1 MELTSDALVNSLLA
15 AGSLSLLLTLW
26 LWPRLARQRPLP
38 MLGRIA
44 LLTVTQVTVL
54 AVLAVSV
61 NNSFGFYTSW
71 DGLLHPGGAAL
82 SLTSA
87 GRPKSAAPATEALVA
102 PTAEGGLETVAD
114 LPKGTPEEVGKV
126 ESIRVTGKESGL
138 SDQMFIYLPPE
149 YFNPKYS
156 RMRFPVLVA
165 LAGYPGT
172 ALHLL
177 SELRLPQ
184 TAWELQRTGQM
195 VPTVI
200 VMARPTV
207 AEPRNTECVNVPNGP
222 QTETWFAK
230 DVPAALRATYRLG
243 REAPSWGIFGYSTG
257 GGCALRLTMRYPDV
271 FGSAAGLHAD
281 FAVPEDYSTG
291 GNLFGGDRTLLNHSD
306 LTWRL
311 NNLPV
316 PDISLLLVS
325 TRKEE
330 DYAAT
335 QAFLGVAQ
343 QASAAHPELKV
354 DSLFLDDGGHNF
366 DSWRRELPASLEWM
380 SDHLATPQDREP
392 RQ

>member
-1 MELTSDALVNSLLA
+1 MELTSDSLLNTLL
-15 AGSLSLLLTLW
+15 AGGALSLLLTLW

-44 LLTVTQVTVL
+44 LLTVTQATVL

-82 SLTSA
+82 TLTGSA
-87 GRPKSAAPATEALVA
+87 HQKGAAPDTEALVQ
-102 PTAEGGLETVAD
+102 PTTEGALETVTD

-138 SDQMFIYLPPE
+138 SDQMYIYLPPE

-156 RMRFPVLVA
+156 RMHFPVL
-165 LAGYPGT
+165 LTLSGFPGT

-177 SELRLPQ
+177 SELHLPQ

-195 VPTVI
+195 APTII
-200 VMARPTV
+200 VMARPNV
-207 AEPRNTECVNVPNGP
+207 ADPRNTECVDVPGGP

-230 DVPAALRATYRLG
+230 DIPAALRATYRVA
-243 REAPSWGIFGYSTG
+243 RSAASWGTFGYSTG
-257 GGCALRLTMRYPDV
+257 GSCSLRLTMRFPDV
-271 FGSAAGLHAD
+271 YGSAAGLHAD
-281 FAVPEDYSTG
+281 FTVPEDYSTG
-291 GNLFGGDRTLLNHSD
+291 GNLFAGNRALADQSD

-311 NNLPV
+311 RNLPAPNV
-316 PDISLLLVS
+316 SLLLVS

-335 QAFLGVAQ
+335 QAFLAVAEQ
-343 QASAAHPELKV
+343 TSAAHPELRT
-354 DSLFLDDGGHNF
+354 DSLFLDDGGHTF
-366 DSWRRELPASLEWM
+366 DSWRRELPASLQWL
-380 SDHLATPQDREP
+380 SDHLEPPQDREP
-392 RQ
+392 RS